1 MESQIQ
7 QEHVKQHSGLGNP
20 KGVIPMECDVNRAL
34 VVEQHCSPSGS
45 FNKCSRRVS
54 DLSRVTG
61 PVIGPEAEHKGVAKG
76 NQIPTQENRFQ
87 QGWPE

>member
-20 KGVIPMECDVNRAL
+20 KGVIPMERDVNRAL
-34 VVEQHCSPSGS
+34 GVEQHCSPSGS
-45 FNKCSRRVS
+45 FNKCSRGVS

-61 PVIGPEAEHKGVAKG
+61 PVMGPEAEHKGVAKG

-87 QGWPE
+87 LGWPE